1 MKSIIK
7 NIAGFICIIIGLSSC
22 ENINDVHEEYLKWG
36 EEIYTGVVD
45 SLEAYPGNERIKFTW
60 MINADPRIT
69 KTVIYWNDGGD
80 SAVVE
85 VNRTQSGIMRMETS
99 LNLPENSYIFKFVT
113 KDDEGHKSLNVEKTA
128 DIYGSR
134 YVSTLRNREIRT
146 IVAQEDNSVKLTW
159 SSIESETLLY
169 TMITYTDNTEPSN
182 PKTIEKKVENDM
194 SETVLSNL
202 KAGDEFTVVSVYQP
216 LGSLDTFEASATV
229 YHVPIAE

>member
-113 KDDEGHKSLNVEKTA
+113 KDDEGS
-128 DIYGSR
+128 
-134 YVSTLRNREIRT
+134 
-146 IVAQEDNSVKLTW
+146 
-159 SSIESETLLY
+159 
-169 TMITYTDNTEPSN
+169 
-182 PKTIEKKVENDM
+182 
-194 SETVLSNL
+194 
-202 KAGDEFTVVSVYQP
+202 
-216 LGSLDTFEASATV
+216 
-229 YHVPIAE
+229 